1 MSENSGIQMD
11 KLSTPET
18 IAYQIAL
25 SILSF
30 IGTSGNLFTILALV
44 KCSKLR
50 QKSTTKFVISLALSD
65 LLYCALNMPYLVWMS
80 SNEFELNVAMCP
92 FYGMVYYTPTTL
104 SLITLMAIAINRYV
118 IVCHNEIYIKFYCGY
133 KAVLHIVM
141 IWIMGF
147 GALSL
152 TLFELWGKFGLSES
166 KRCDIIIKNGHSP
179 KMFYFVLSIVL
190 PVVIMI
196 FCYSMI
202 FFKIRQ
208 GFFNFLVELKI
219 AINFIPSWY
228 NYINK

>member
-1 MSENSGIQMD
+1 M
-11 KLSTPET
+11 
-18 IAYQIAL
+18 
-25 SILSF
+25 
-30 IGTSGNLFTILALV
+30 
-44 KCSKLR
+44 
-50 QKSTTKFVISLALSD
+50 
-65 LLYCALNMPYLVWMS
+65 
-80 SNEFELNVAMCP
+80 
-92 FYGMVYYTPTTL
+92 
-104 SLITLMAIAINRYV
+104 
-118 IVCHNEIYIKFYCGY
+118 
-133 KAVLHIVM
+133 VLHIVL

-166 KRCDIIIKNGHSP
+166 KLRCDIIIKNGHSP

-208 GFFNFLVELKI
+208 GFFNYFLVEKLKI

-228 NYINK
+228 NYINKWEGSSNLYFYLIIGSNYILLIWYWSKLRNWYYYKCYMEIFKIGMFCLDTKQF

>member
-1 MSENSGIQMD
+1 
-11 KLSTPET
+11 
-18 IAYQIAL
+18 
-25 SILSF
+25 
-30 IGTSGNLFTILALV
+30 
-44 KCSKLR
+44 
-50 QKSTTKFVISLALSD
+50 
-65 LLYCALNMPYLVWMS
+65 
-80 SNEFELNVAMCP
+80 
-92 FYGMVYYTPTTL
+92 
-104 SLITLMAIAINRYV
+104 
-118 IVCHNEIYIKFYCGY
+118 
-133 KAVLHIVM
+133 M

-166 KRCDIIIKNGHSP
+166 KLRCDIIIKNGHSP

-208 GFFNFLVELKI
+208 GFFNFLVEKLKI

>member
-1 MSENSGIQMD
+1 
-11 KLSTPET
+11 
-18 IAYQIAL
+18 
-25 SILSF
+25 
-30 IGTSGNLFTILALV
+30 
-44 KCSKLR
+44 
-50 QKSTTKFVISLALSD
+50 
-65 LLYCALNMPYLVWMS
+65 
-80 SNEFELNVAMCP
+80 
-92 FYGMVYYTPTTL
+92 
-104 SLITLMAIAINRYV
+104 
-118 IVCHNEIYIKFYCGY
+118 
-133 KAVLHIVM
+133 M

-166 KRCDIIIKNGHSP
+166 KLRCDIIIKNGHSP

-196 FCYSMI
+196 IFCYSMI

-208 GFFNFLVELKI
+208 GFFNFLVEKLKI